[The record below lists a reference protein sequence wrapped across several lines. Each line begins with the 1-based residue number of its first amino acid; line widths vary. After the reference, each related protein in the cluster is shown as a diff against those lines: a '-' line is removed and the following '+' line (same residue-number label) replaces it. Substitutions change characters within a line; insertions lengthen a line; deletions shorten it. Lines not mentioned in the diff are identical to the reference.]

1 MKHIH
6 GIKSAFILPSI
17 IAFSFFVLFM
27 LGRTA
32 SAADLPVTSNFGWR
46 LHPVLGYERWHC
58 GVDLGY
64 DEGTQVLA
72 LYDGQAVLS
81 GDYDD
86 GYGIQVML
94 YHAQW
99 DCYTRYAH
107 MMAKNIE
114 IGEFISAG
122 QVLGWVGDTG
132 GNSTGPHLHLEYIAK
147 DPATDEY
154 IYVDPMVLF

>member
-1 MKHIH
+1 MKHHIQ
-6 GIKSAFILPSI
+6 GINAAFIV
-17 IAFSFFVLFM
+17 AVSFFAFFM

-32 SAADLPVTSNFGWR
+32 LAADLPVTSNFGWR

-64 DEGTQVLA
+64 EEGTQVLA
-72 LYDGQAVLS
+72 LYDGQAVLA

-94 YHAQW
+94 YHSQW
-99 DCYTRYAH
+99 DIYTRYAH
-107 MMAKNIE
+107 MMNKNIE
-114 IGEFISAG
+114 IGEYISAG

-147 DPATDEY
+147 DMETGEY
-154 IYVDPMVLF
+154 TYVDPLILFY